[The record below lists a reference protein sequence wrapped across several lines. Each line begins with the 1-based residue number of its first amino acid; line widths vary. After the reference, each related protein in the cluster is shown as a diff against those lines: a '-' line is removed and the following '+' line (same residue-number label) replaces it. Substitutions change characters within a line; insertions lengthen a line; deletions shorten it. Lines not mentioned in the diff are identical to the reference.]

1 MRVTILGSGSSG
13 GTPRI
18 GRGWGACDPTE
29 PKNRRLRASIL
40 VENDDTVVLVDASP
54 DLRQQILAIGIEK
67 FDAILFTHAH
77 ADHLHG
83 IDDLRGI
90 NRAMGAP
97 LDAYADANTLNT
109 IRSRFSYVL
118 EPLDEAATFY
128 YKPVLIPH
136 EIAGGADFDIGTI
149 SFRAFDQDHG
159 RTRTLG
165 FQFGPFA
172 YSTDVVNL
180 PETAFDAI
188 AGVDTWIIGT
198 LTDVAHPTHAHVDKA
213 LGWIERVRPRR
224 AVLSHLSADLDYGTL
239 AGSLPDG
246 VEPAYDGMV
255 IDIPEAAAS

>member
-13 GTPRI
+13 GTPMI
-18 GRGWGACDPTE
+18 GRGWGACDPSE
-29 PKNRRLRASIL
+29 PKNRRLRSSIL
-40 VENDDTVVLVDASP
+40 VENDDTTVLVDASP
-54 DLRQQILAIGIEK
+54 DLRQQILATGIEK
-67 FDAILFTHAH
+67 IDAILFTHPH

-97 LDAYADANTLNT
+97 LDAFLDANTLDT

-136 EIAGGADFDIGTI
+136 EIADGANFDIGALTI
-149 SFRAFDQDHG
+149 AAFDQDHG
-159 RTRTLG
+159 RSRTLG
-165 FQFGPFA
+165 FRFGPFA
-172 YSTDVVNL
+172 YSTDVVDL
-180 PETAFDAI
+180 PETAFDAV

-198 LTDVAHPTHAHVDKA
+198 LTDAAHPTHAHVDKA
-213 LGWIERVRPRR
+213 LGWIERVGPRR
-224 AVLSHLSADLDYGTL
+224 AILSHLSADLDYATL

-246 VEPAYDGMV
+246 VEPAYDGM
-255 IDIPEAAAS
+255 IIEIPENLAS